1 MKLEGGS
8 NIKSPW
14 YHRTGARPVGATRQ
28 LTYYATGVGT
38 HALTV
43 RAQASVT
50 STLNIYLGNV
60 LHYGLCTVA
69 GTGNA
74 SWGTAITYDS
84 TTYGFSFG
92 YAPTSGTGVYINQN
106 MIAHLDEHLT
116 NSGDT
121 VYLVSIDGVGG
132 SHAVSYSTALSMEY
146 YGR

>member
-14 YHRTGARPVGATRQ
+14 YHRTGTRPVGATRQ
-28 LTYYATGVGT
+28 LTYYATGVGP

-50 STLNIYLGNV
+50 STLNIYIGNV
-60 LHYGLCTVA
+60 LHYGIATAA

-74 SWGTAITYDS
+74 TWGVAITFDS

-92 YAPTSGTGVYINQN
+92 YGTTAGSGSYINQN
-106 MIAHLDEHLT
+106 MNAHLDEHLT
-116 NSGDT
+116 VSGDT
-121 VYLVSIDGVGG
+121 VYIVSIDNVGG